1 MNIPNTITLFRVG
14 LIPVFIFAFYMDY
27 PNSHVVATSI
37 FFIAG
42 ISDWFDGYLAR
53 KLDQHSALGAFLD
66 PLADKLMVVV
76 ALCMLIAE
84 HSDNNWLLFSAIII
98 IAREIFVSSLR
109 EWMSTQDKSNVV
121 EVSFAGKAKTFAQL
135 WALGFLIYQH
145 DLFGMPV
152 FTIGIVLIVWAAV
165 LTLFSMINYIKLAW
179 KTIKS
184 AS

>member
-1 MNIPNTITLFRVG
+1 
-14 LIPVFIFAFYMDY
+14 
-27 PNSHVVATSI
+27 
-37 FFIAG
+37 
-42 ISDWFDGYLAR
+42 
-53 KLDQHSALGAFLD
+53 
-66 PLADKLMVVV
+66 
-76 ALCMLIAE
+76 
-84 HSDNNWLLFSAIII
+84 
-98 IAREIFVSSLR
+98 
-109 EWMSTQDKSNVV
+109 MSTQDKSNVV